1 MPVAPD
7 ALHHQHIGSAVEGEK
22 TMRATILAAL
32 MLLPV
37 PALADPVRVN
47 ALQHSCESLKQIVE
61 ENWRRDHPLT
71 SLPHQAGPN
80 AYDRYISSVSYC
92 GNRQMSETMSIPAAD
107 TKSCRVRH
115 CVPANCDAGDPFCC
129 PVFV

>member
-1 MPVAPD
+1 
-7 ALHHQHIGSAVEGEK
+7 
-22 TMRATILAAL
+22 MRATILAAL

-47 ALQHSCESLKQIVE
+47 ALQHSCESLQQIVE
-61 ENWRRDHPLT
+61 ENGAAIIRYPSRTKPGLT
-71 SLPHQAGPN
+71 L
-80 AYDRYISSVSYC
+80 YDRYISSVSYC

-115 CVPANCDAGDPFCC
+115 CVPANCDAGDPFC
-129 PVFV
+129 

>member
-1 MPVAPD
+1 
-7 ALHHQHIGSAVEGEK
+7 
-22 TMRATILAAL
+22 MRATILAAL

-47 ALQHSCESLKQIVE
+47 ALQHSCESLQQIVE
-61 ENWRRDHPLT
+61 DNGVAIIRYPSRTKPGLT
-71 SLPHQAGPN
+71 L
-80 AYDRYISSVSYC
+80 YDRYISSVSSC

-115 CVPANCDAGDPFCC
+115 CVPANCDAGDPFC
-129 PVFV
+129 